1 MNYKRF
7 YIENSMVFITMVTY
21 QRNKLLLNHTDL
33 IKQALLYTKTKYKF
47 IIIAY
52 VILEDHIHLI
62 LKPEIIEDY
71 PNIIK
76 TFKTYLSRNI
86 KVQNVKL
93 TKSMQNKNEKGIWQ
107 SRYWAHV
114 ILDKDDLYR
123 HLDYIH
129 YNPMKHYQITPKDWE
144 FSSFKNFGEKGLY
157 ELDWYNFEDKNDIKD
172 LNFE

>member
-1 MNYKRF
+1 
-7 YIENSMVFITMVTY
+7 MVFITIVTY
-21 QRNKLLLNHTDL
+21 QRNKLLLNYTDL
-33 IKQALLYTKTKYKF
+33 IKKVLLYTKTKNKF

-93 TKSMQNKNEKGIWQ
+93 TKSMQNKNEKGIW
-107 SRYWAHV
+107 
-114 ILDKDDLYR
+114 
-123 HLDYIH
+123 
-129 YNPMKHYQITPKDWE
+129 
-144 FSSFKNFGEKGLY
+144 
-157 ELDWYNFEDKNDIKD
+157 
-172 LNFE
+172 